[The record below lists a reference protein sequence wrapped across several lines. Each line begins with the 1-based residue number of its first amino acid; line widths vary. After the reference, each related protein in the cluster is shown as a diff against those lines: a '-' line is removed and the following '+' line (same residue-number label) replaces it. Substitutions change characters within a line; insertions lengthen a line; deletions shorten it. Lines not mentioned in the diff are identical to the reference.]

1 MVSRH
6 AFLPVVTML
15 TALWMVDISEGPRFF
30 WAGLTTAGSRLARS
44 SRKGQKKGEPMGNS
58 GEKPFEF
65 RVPATIHVGVGSHE
79 RVAAEAARVGAG
91 NVLVVTDANVRA
103 TPTAGKVIEQLSQ
116 AGLLRGVFSDIPGE
130 PTTTEVEQGLSLLRK
145 ARADTVVAVGG
156 GSVIDTAKAV
166 SVMATNDGVI
176 SDYLGAGKVKKPKL
190 PLVVVNTTAGT
201 GSEVTRFA
209 IITDPATS
217 VKMLIAD
224 PHLIPE
230 VAIDDPLL
238 TVTCSPFVTASTG
251 LDALTHAIES
261 YISVRATALAE
272 VLALSAI
279 RKIGRS
285 LRAAF
290 TNGEDLAARTL
301 MHVASLEAGMSFSN
315 ASVAL
320 VHGMARP
327 IGAYFHKAH
336 GISNAVLLSHVMEWS
351 LPGAPARFAE
361 IARALGA
368 DTKGLSE
375 TQAAERAVTEV
386 RTLCQDLNIPGLTG
400 LGIDAGKLMAL
411 APTMAQDAL
420 DSGSPG
426 NNPRVPTAA
435 EIVELYRRAL

>member
-1 MVSRH
+1 MS
-6 AFLPVVTML
+6 
-15 TALWMVDISEGPRFF
+15 
-30 WAGLTTAGSRLARS
+30 
-44 SRKGQKKGEPMGNS
+44 NS

-65 RVPATIHVGVGSHE
+65 RVPSTIHVGVGCYE
-79 RVAAEAARVGAG
+79 RVVAEASKVGG
-91 NVLVVTDANVRA
+91 GPVLVITDANVRA
-103 TPTAGKVIEQLSQ
+103 TPLAGKVIDQLTS

-130 PTTTEVEQGLSLLRK
+130 PTTTEVTNGLAALREAK
-145 ARADTVVAVGG
+145 ANTVVAIGG
-156 GSVIDTAKAV
+156 GSVIDTGKAV
-166 SVMATNDGVI
+166 ATMATNDGLIV
-176 SDYLGAGKVKKPKL
+176 DYKGANKIKKPKL
-190 PLVVVNTTAGT
+190 PLIVVNTTAGT

-209 IITDPATS
+209 IITDPVTN
-217 VKMLIAD
+217 VKLLIAD

-238 TVTCSPFVTASTG
+238 SLTCPPQVTASTG
-251 LDALTHAIES
+251 VDALTHAIES
-261 YISVRATALAE
+261 YLSVRATALSD

-279 RKIGRS
+279 RKVGQS
-285 LRAAF
+285 LRVAF
-290 TNGEDLAARTL
+290 RSGEDLTARTL

-336 GISNAVLLSHVMEWS
+336 GISNAVLLPHVMEWT
-351 LPGAPARFAE
+351 LPGAPGRFAE

-368 DTKGLSE
+368 DTTGLSDA
-375 TQAAERAVTEV
+375 QAAERAVTEV
-386 RTLCQDLNIPGLTG
+386 RALCRDLNIPGLTG

-426 NNPRVPTAA
+426 NNPRVPTAP